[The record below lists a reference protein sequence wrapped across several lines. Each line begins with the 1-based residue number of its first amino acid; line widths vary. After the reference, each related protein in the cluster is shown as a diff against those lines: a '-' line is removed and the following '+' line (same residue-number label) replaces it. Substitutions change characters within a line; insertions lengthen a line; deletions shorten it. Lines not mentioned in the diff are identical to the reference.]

1 MSAAAVAAPLERG
14 RFHEF
19 ASAVATIMVKELR
32 SRFRGRRAFVV
43 LTIYLAILALIAYG
57 VYTVMGPQ
65 ARSQVAGGAFGG
77 FGGLNA
83 ANASASIGQAIFATL
98 SMFQLLLVCFIAPA
112 FTAGAISL
120 EREKQTLDLL
130 ISTPMRPGAIVVG
143 KLLAALAFILL
154 MILAG
159 IPLSALVFMY
169 GGVTIGDLLR
179 QLVVLLSA
187 ALGFGTIGLFFSAF
201 VKRTQASTVLTYST
215 MLAFTIGTLLVFV
228 FWTALA
234 NRDTSSP
241 FSERR
246 TAPEQLMWV
255 NPAVAMADVVANT
268 ESVPGTFSSFV
279 SQFGTGSPLVPTT
292 ATDLCGDGPCAVP
305 GSDPCPAGA
314 ICQVP
319 GSRIPDRATAFGF
332 NTRYDHFWPRFAAT
346 FALLAVLLTLISMRL
361 VLPAG
366 MRFVFRRQR
375 GARVASA
382 TQVAGDGDPRIEEAE
397 A

>member
-1 MSAAAVAAPLERG
+1 MTGAAVDAPLERS
-14 RFHEF
+14 RFREF
-19 ASAVATIMVKELR
+19 TSAVATIMVKELR

-57 VYTVMGPQ
+57 VYTVMGAQ
-65 ARSQVAGGAFGG
+65 ARSQEAGGAFGG

-83 ANASASIGQAIFATL
+83 ANASASLGQAIFATL

-169 GGVTIGDLLR
+169 GGVTTGDLLR
-179 QLVVLLSA
+179 QLIVLLSA

-201 VKRTQASTVLTYST
+201 VKRTQASTVLTYSA
-215 MLAFTIGTLLVFV
+215 MLAFTIGTLLVFI

-246 TAPEQLMWV
+246 SAPEQLMWV

-268 ESVPGTFSSFV
+268 ESVPGAFSSFV
-279 SQFGTGSPLVPTT
+279 GQFGTGSSVVVTP
-292 ATDLCGDGPCAVP
+292 ATDLCGDGGCAVP
-305 GSDPCPAGA
+305 PCPAGA
-314 ICQVP
+314 ICDGP
-319 GSRIPDRATAFGF
+319 GSRVPDRATAFGF

-346 FALLAVLLTLISMRL
+346 FALLSVLLTLISMRL
-361 VLPAG
+361 VLPPG
-366 MRFVFRRQR
+366 MRFVFRRRR
-375 GARVASA
+375 GAREAGPR
-382 TQVAGDGDPRIEEAE
+382 QVTGDGDPRIEEAE